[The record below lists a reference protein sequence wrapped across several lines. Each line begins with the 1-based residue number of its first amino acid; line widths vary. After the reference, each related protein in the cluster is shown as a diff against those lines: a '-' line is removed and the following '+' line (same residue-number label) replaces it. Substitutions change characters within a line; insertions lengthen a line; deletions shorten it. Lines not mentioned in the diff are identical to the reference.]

1 MDKAAERV
9 ALCLCTNAIYSPG
22 LGFRVYGF
30 RVLGFGFRVQLRE
43 PRRHRRKCEDVRES
57 SDGSWV
63 EGGVGLSIGALGR
76 FSGYVQGGIF

>member
-1 MDKAAERV
+1 MDKVAERV

-22 LGFRVYGF
+22 LGFRV
-30 RVLGFGFRVQLRE
+30 LGLGFRVQLRE

-57 SDGSWV
+57 SEGSWV